1 MEIMRNVV
9 SRNKVMYGIFIL
21 LVLQGFSKF
30 SLSAG
35 HVYTSMVY
43 PGTDGK
49 LVYVPDKDGNTIPDY
64 SYAGYMGGG
73 VALPYVPVKETV
85 YPVEGD
91 AAPVIQTAIDRVSA
105 MPLDKDGF
113 RGAVLIKKGYYELFS
128 PITVTKSGVVLRGE
142 GDGDTGTVLIAKTTP
157 EMKAAQNGLQVM
169 VNSKLVQIIGAQ
181 GIEEDPKTA
190 QEITDNI
197 VPLGV
202 RSFRVKS
209 ANGFKVGDTVIVRR
223 RNNGQFLKDLKVYN
237 EERDA
242 DGVDWTH
249 DHDRVICSVD
259 GNTITVDAPI
269 VCPIEKKYGGGE
281 VVKYTDHRISQV
293 GVENMRGV
301 SEFDKSN
308 RDNSYGWMLYD
319 NFKGAEYFSDENHY
333 GIFISIDNAI
343 NAWVR
348 DCSMRHFGL
357 SLVRVGTVTKWV
369 TVQDC
374 EAREPVSITTGS
386 RRIHF
391 GLNGQLALV
400 QRCTSDKGRH
410 SFAIHGN
417 LTTGPNVFLDC
428 TNTRNYGSSEPHSLL
443 IVGALYDN
451 VHASITLRY
460 AESNPPRWL
469 AIWGVLWNC
478 EGTYLCQHPPVG
490 ENYAFGPVGFHVGI
504 FNSSRIDYSFGN
516 GHIESWDEHVSPRSL
531 YLKQLEDRLGKEAV
545 INISK

>member
-1 MEIMRNVV
+1 M
-9 SRNKVMYGIFIL
+9 
-21 LVLQGFSKF
+21 
-30 SLSAG
+30 
-35 HVYTSMVY
+35 
-43 PGTDGK
+43 
-49 LVYVPDKDGNTIPDY
+49 
-64 SYAGYMGGG
+64 
-73 VALPYVPVKETV
+73 
-85 YPVEGD
+85 
-91 AAPVIQTAIDRVSA
+91 
-105 MPLDKDGF
+105 
-113 RGAVLIKKGYYELFS
+113 
-128 PITVTKSGVVLRGE
+128 
-142 GDGDTGTVLIAKTTP
+142 
-157 EMKAAQNGLQVM
+157 
-169 VNSKLVQIIGAQ
+169 
-181 GIEEDPKTA
+181 
-190 QEITDNI
+190 
-197 VPLGV
+197 
-202 RSFRVKS
+202 
-209 ANGFKVGDTVIVRR
+209 IVRR

-237 EERDA
+237 EKRDA

-281 VVKYTDHRISQV
+281 VVKYTDYRISQV
-293 GVENMRGV
+293 AVENIRGV
-301 SEFDKSN
+301 SEFDNTKRSN
-308 RDNSYGWMLYD
+308 EYGWMLYD
-319 NFKGAEYFSDENHY
+319 NFKGAEYFCDENHY

-343 NAWVR
+343 NAWIR
-348 DCSMRHFGL
+348 DCSIRHFGL
-357 SLVRVGTVTKWV
+357 SLVRVGRVTKWV

-374 EAREPVSITTGS
+374 EAREPVSITTGN

-400 QRCTSDKGRH
+400 QRCTSDKGCH

-490 ENYAFGPVGFHVGI
+490 ENYAFGHVGI

-516 GHIESWDEHVSPRSL
+516 GHIEFWDEHVSPRSL

-545 INISK
+545 MNISK